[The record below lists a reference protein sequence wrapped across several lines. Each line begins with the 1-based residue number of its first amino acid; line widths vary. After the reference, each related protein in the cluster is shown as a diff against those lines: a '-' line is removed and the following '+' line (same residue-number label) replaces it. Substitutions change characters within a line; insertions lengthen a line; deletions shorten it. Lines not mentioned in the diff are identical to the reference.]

1 MYLSIIAVG
10 KIGNSIEKELVTRYT
25 DRFNK
30 VSKILGFSN
39 LQIIEVDDKKYK
51 TKSQQAK
58 KILEIIKVSS
68 NLVIFDQSGKNKSS
82 EDLPNFF

>member
-10 KIGNSIEKELVTRYT
+10 KIGNSIEKELVTRFT

-39 LQIIEVDDKKYK
+39 LHIIEVDDKKYK

-58 KILEIIKVSS
+58 KILEIIKVNS
-68 NLVIFDQSGKNKSS
+68 NLVIFDQRGNNKSS
-82 EDLPNFF
+82 EDLFLPL

>member
-30 VSKILGFSN
+30 VSKIVGFSN

-58 KILEIIKVSS
+58 KS
-68 NLVIFDQSGKNKSS
+68 
-82 EDLPNFF
+82 